1 MNELIT
7 YRLSMVSLRNA
18 NRAFGT
24 QVRIANAESQK
35 TNEAVYQK
43 LAQNAK
49 SLALR
54 KQTHENLQIALRGR
68 LASPNRVVSIDIIWL
83 LWTCDRVIVKHLA
96 VKRRR
101 SSVWGR
107 CLQAGRSGAV
117 PSLSI
122 EGAWLDKKHRL
133 SSLLTSTMFSWEPAG
148 LLSAPVHAWGC
159 NLILVPEK
167 KTST

>member
-1 MNELIT
+1 MDPH
-7 YRLSMVSLRNA
+7 LSMVSLRNA

-68 LASPNRVVSIDIIWL
+68 FASPNRVVSIDIISL
-83 LWTCDRVIVKHLA
+83 FWT
-96 VKRRR
+96 
-101 SSVWGR
+101 
-107 CLQAGRSGAV
+107 
-117 PSLSI
+117 
-122 EGAWLDKKHRL
+122 
-133 SSLLTSTMFSWEPAG
+133 
-148 LLSAPVHAWGC
+148 
-159 NLILVPEK
+159 
-167 KTST
+167 